1 MGRLFLMILVSVLV
15 LGLAPAHGEPISGSD
30 EQVRAIAEP
39 ILDNILKAFRTGDYQ
54 QYSRDLDDMVKETVT
69 EAKFP
74 SVRQQVLQQLGNY
87 RSREYLGSLTK
98 GKMTMVLWKGDFD
111 GTTDDVLLKV
121 VLSKL
126 GHRHLVTGL
135 WFQ

>member
-1 MGRLFLMILVSVLV
+1 MERLFLMILVSVLV

-39 ILDNILKAFRTGDYQ
+39 ILDNILEAFRTGDYQ

-111 GTTDDVLLKV
+111 GTTDDVLIKV
-121 VLSKL
+121 VLSKR
-126 GHRHLVTGL
+126 GSRHLVTGL